1 MGGSVTDEQTGR
13 SVTPHAP
20 TAYLRRPSWHPTPN
34 LAAVATAVADAALEL
49 AERLLRRPDVTTAPT
64 PTAPASADG
73 RQRPALDLATA
84 WEVAATLSPSAG
96 QLAKTFQ
103 QLSVLVAGAGRGDE
117 QLTGLAAALAEAAEQ
132 LDVADDLLAV
142 LQDPEVADRVGQ
154 LASPADA
161 VGADGEAGDG
171 DGAGG
176 LDCPVTGGWH
186 RIDWPTVR
194 LPRGEHS
201 VLVNCAACGQAG
213 ELNGID
219 QDQID
224 WPADLAG

>member
-1 MGGSVTDEQTGR
+1 MTS
-13 SVTPHAP
+13 H
-20 TAYLRRPSWHPTPN
+20 LRRPSWHPTPN
-34 LAAVATAVADAALEL
+34 LAAVATAVADAAHEL

-64 PTAPASADG
+64 PTTPAPADG
-73 RQRPALDLATA
+73 RQGPAPDLATA
-84 WEVAATLSPSAG
+84 WEVAATLSPAAG
-96 QLAKTFQ
+96 QLSKTFQ
-103 QLSVLVAGAGRGDE
+103 QLSVLVAGAGRDDE
-117 QLTGLAAALAEAAEQ
+117 QLAALAAALAEAAEQ

-142 LQDPEVADRVGQ
+142 LQDPEVADRIAQ

-161 VGADGEAGDG
+161 VSAGGTAGD
-171 DGAGG
+171 DEDADG

-213 ELNGID
+213 ELNGVD

-224 WPADLAG
+224 WPADLADLAG